1 MHYYFRACISP
12 EHLVN
17 KFVIMNFVAN
27 ATQAFCKLKNILSPK
42 HTVEPA
48 NSRTPLRRSNHWD
61 TIDWK
66 SEGYT
71 RKNATD
77 LLHLQARYKYDIIA
91 VSDCCRLQTVQGCV
105 SLM

>member
-42 HTVEPA
+42 HTEL
-48 NSRTPLRRSNHWD
+48 NQQTLELR
-61 TIDWK
+61 
-66 SEGYT
+66 
-71 RKNATD
+71 
-77 LLHLQARYKYDIIA
+77 
-91 VSDCCRLQTVQGCV
+91 
-105 SLM
+105 